1 MSLES
6 SAMSSELRI
15 LLIEDSEDDAELLLR
30 ELRKDGF
37 IPDHRRVDSASALK
51 EALRENVWD
60 IVVTDHNM
68 PGFGSA
74 EAIAIIKE
82 TGLDVPVIIV
92 SGSIG
97 EDIAVAAMKDGAHDY
112 IMKHSLAR
120 LSPAIKRELR
130 ETRNREAHRLAQ
142 RTIEHLAHH
151 DPLTGLVNR
160 REFET
165 RLHRALRTASARRQH
180 ALLYV
185 DLDQFK
191 VINDTCGHEAGDG
204 MLRQLSVLLDSPIRD
219 SDTLARLGGDEF
231 GVLLTGCSLD
241 EAHQVAERIVD
252 MVRNFRYVWRD
263 KSFLIGASIGL
274 VMLDDA
280 NLPASDV
287 LRMADMAC
295 YAAKDRGRGR
305 VHIYRADDQ
314 ELLQRHNEMQ
324 WVARLNHAL
333 EENRFRLYRQCI
345 MPLSTGGPSHCE
357 ILLRML
363 DEQGDLIPPGAFIP
377 AAERYNLMPALDR
390 WVLCNA
396 FKHLARC
403 RRRGL
408 SVNSEMFFFNLSG
421 ATISDES
428 FYAHVSHALREHDLP
443 ASMIGFEITETA
455 VITNLGSALQFI
467 EKVRALGCQ
476 VALDDFGTGMSSF
489 SYLKAIPA
497 DFIKIDGSF
506 VRDMTEDPMNQA
518 IVDAINRIGHVAG
531 LRTIAE
537 FVETDAVKERL
548 LQLGIDYAQGFG
560 IQRPAPLAGDET
572 IPPP

>member
-1 MSLES
+1 
-6 SAMSSELRI
+6 MSSDLRI

-30 ELRKDGF
+30 ELRKDG
-37 IPDHRRVDSASALK
+37 IRPVHVRVDSAPALR
-51 EALRENVWD
+51 EALREKSWD
-60 IVVTDHNM
+60 IVITDHNM

-74 EAIAIIKE
+74 EAIAIIKD
-82 TGLDVPVIIV
+82 TGLDLPVIIV

-97 EDIAVAAMKDGAHDY
+97 EDIAVAAMKDGANDY
-112 IMKHSLAR
+112 IMKHNLAR

-130 ETRNREAHRLAQ
+130 ETRNREAHRRAQ
-142 RTIEHLAHH
+142 QTIEHLAYH

-160 REFET
+160 REFEV
-165 RLHRALRTASARRQH
+165 RLHQALRTASEREQH

-191 VINDTCGHEAGDG
+191 IINDTCGHEAGDG
-204 MLRQLSVLLDSPIRD
+204 MLRQLSVLLRTPIRD

-231 GVLLTGCSLD
+231 GVLLSGCRLD
-241 EAHQVAERIVD
+241 EAQQVAGRIVD
-252 MVRNFRYVWRD
+252 LVRDFRYVWRD

-280 NLPASDV
+280 NLRASDV

-305 VHIYRADDQ
+305 LHVYRADDQ

-324 WVARLNHAL
+324 WVGRLNQAL

-345 MPLSTGGPSHCE
+345 TPLGPHGSSHCE

-363 DEQGDLIPPGAFIP
+363 DERGELIPPGAFIP

-396 FKHLARC
+396 FGWLARC
-403 RRRGL
+403 RRQGAPL
-408 SVNSEMFFFNLSG
+408 NSEMFFFNLSA

-428 FYAHVSHALREHDLP
+428 FYAHVSHALQEHDLP
-443 ASMIGFEITETA
+443 PSMVGFEITETA
-455 VITNLGSALQFI
+455 AITNLGSALKFI
-467 EKVRALGCQ
+467 EQVRQLGCRI
-476 VALDDFGTGMSSF
+476 ALDDFGTGMSSF
-489 SYLKAIPA
+489 SYLRTIPA

-506 VRDMTEDPMNQA
+506 IRDMDEDAMNLT

-531 LRTIAE
+531 LKTIAE
-537 FVETDAVKERL
+537 FVETQAIRERL
-548 LQLGIDYAQGFG
+548 VEVGVDFAQGYG
-560 IQRPAPLAGDET
+560 IQRPIPLNAAQSM
-572 IPPP
+572 PPG